1 MGANKKILR
10 GLQDICTL
18 SGNVDR
24 ATISYKEYMK
34 ISCLE
39 MEKFRRNKERESAMQ
54 RVSNIDIRLQEI
66 EAEKASLL
74 QNLNKQD
81 SRGNPLNAPSIA
93 PNPKT
98 FNNRGML
105 KLKY

>member
-18 SGNVDR
+18 SGKVDR
-24 ATISYKEYMK
+24 ASIAYKEYMK

-81 SRGNPLNAPSIA
+81 SRGNPLNTPRVA
-93 PNPKT
+93 PNHGT
-98 FNNRGML
+98 LNNRGML